1 LGFLGGLKVWKLE
14 FQNMPQS
21 RSWFFQNTARRIQT
35 GGAVSIALRFIWV
48 ALSYEQ
54 VVTRFHLLGLD
65 PYIAS

>member
-1 LGFLGGLKVWKLE
+1 
-14 FQNMPQS
+14 MPQS
-21 RSWFFQNTARRIQT
+21 RRGFFQNTARRIQT